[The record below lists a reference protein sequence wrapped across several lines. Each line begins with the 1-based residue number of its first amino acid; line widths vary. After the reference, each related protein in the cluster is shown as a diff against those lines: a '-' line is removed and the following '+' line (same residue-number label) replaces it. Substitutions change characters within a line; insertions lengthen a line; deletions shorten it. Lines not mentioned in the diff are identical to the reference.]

1 MPHIGIGKVYPP
13 INRYHNKY
21 LPSTIV
27 VTPKMIRQLMPPRS
41 SLSRKGD
48 NGTVLIAG
56 GSRFYH
62 GAPVLASMAAL
73 RSGADLVYTAVPRSI
88 ITAVRSFSPAMI
100 ALPLPDDKLTVGS
113 ANRLVAMMP
122 KRADAAAIGMGM
134 SLEPEALVALV
145 KKMKDAKTK
154 ILLDAS
160 ALIPQVLE
168 EISNTGTI
176 VTPHAGEYRRL
187 FGPDPGTA
195 KVEMVA
201 NVRKTAKERGI
212 IIVLK
217 GWLNII
223 SDGDQTAVVKRSTPA
238 MTVGGTGDIL
248 SGLAA
253 GLLARM
259 QAFDAAIAGVYLN
272 GVAGS
277 LAFKRAGLHIIATDL
292 IDNLPAALKPFDK
305 VKDK

>member
-1 MPHIGIGKVYPP
+1 
-13 INRYHNKY
+13 
-21 LPSTIV
+21 
-27 VTPKMIRQLMPPRS
+27 MIKQLMPPRS

-48 NGTVLIAG
+48 NGIVLIAG

-134 SLEPEALVALV
+134 SIKQEAIVALV
-145 KKMKDAKTK
+145 KKMNDARTK

-160 ALIPQVLE
+160 ALIPQVLG
-168 EISNTGTI
+168 EISNTAGI
-176 VTPHAGEYRRL
+176 LTPHAGEYRRL
-187 FGPDPGTA
+187 FGVDPGTTMG
-195 KVEMVA
+195 EMASSVGKA
-201 NVRKTAKERGI
+201 AKEHGI
-212 IIVLK
+212 TIVLK
-217 GWLNII
+217 GWLNVI
-223 SDGDQTAVVKRSTPA
+223 SDGDQIATIKRSTPA
-238 MTVGGTGDIL
+238 MTVGGTGDVL

-259 QAFDAAIAGVYLN
+259 KPFVAAVAAVYFN

-277 LAFKRAGLHIIATDL
+277 LAFKRTGLHMIATDL
-292 IDNLPAALKPFDK
+292 LDSLPTAMKSFDK
-305 VKDK
+305 VK